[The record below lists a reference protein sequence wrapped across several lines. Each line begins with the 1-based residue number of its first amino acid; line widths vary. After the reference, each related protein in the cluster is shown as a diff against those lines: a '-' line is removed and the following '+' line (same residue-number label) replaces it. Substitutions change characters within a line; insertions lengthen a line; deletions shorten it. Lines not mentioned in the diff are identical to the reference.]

1 MNEEKIKELLEEIG
15 IGVALVFDER
25 KPDFFKKAFIRQP
38 EKDCEALHCEIRLKT
53 DHDEVYV
60 FEGKSRFLSDLQLM
74 YIPSG
79 EAALYFRQWQKD
91 FEPVYL
97 FNDGERDLEIK
108 TPYGTYRLPA
118 GKQVRAHRDEY
129 TYRMNEGEK

>member
-1 MNEEKIKELLEEIG
+1 MNEEQIKEFLDQIG
-15 IGVALVFDER
+15 IGVAVVFDER
-25 KPDFFKKAFIRQP
+25 KTDFFKEAYIKQP
-38 EKDCEALHCEIRLKT
+38 DKDCEALRCEIRLKVG
-53 DHDEVYV
+53 HDEVYV

-79 EAALYFRQWQKD
+79 EASLYFRQWQKD

-97 FNDGERDLEIK
+97 FNDGERELEIK
-108 TPYGTYRLPA
+108 TPYGTYQLPA
-118 GKQVRAHRDEY
+118 GKHVRAHRDEY